1 VGSQKDTDARWT
13 KKNDEV
19 HCGYKGHVAVDHA
32 HKLIQDYA
40 VTSAEVHDS
49 QAFEEILTENTS
61 KDVWADSAYRS
72 EEKEL
77 ILDIMGYRSH
87 VHKKG
92 KKNKPLST
100 RDHKANKRKSTV
112 RVRVEHVFGSITN
125 EQGGLYFRVIGLCR
139 TKVNVGMMN
148 LVYNMRR
155 LVTLNRISVSII

>member
-1 VGSQKDTDARWT
+1 MGSQKDTDARWT